1 MITAL
6 LAHYLGAA
14 HLLKGRAYIELPT
27 GPLESDI
34 HSAYGTQKSVDNML
48 SRVTLEPLRSQVNI
62 PVPPEHAPKTRSIAI
77 EI

>member
-34 HSAYGTQKSVDNML
+34 HSA
-48 SRVTLEPLRSQVNI
+48 VTLEPLRSQVNI